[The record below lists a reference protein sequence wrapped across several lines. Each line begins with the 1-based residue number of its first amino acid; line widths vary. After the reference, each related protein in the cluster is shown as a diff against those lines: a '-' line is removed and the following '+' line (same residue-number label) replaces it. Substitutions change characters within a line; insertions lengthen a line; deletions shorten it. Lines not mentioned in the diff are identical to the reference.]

1 MKNVITCRNCSGENP
16 YFSLIC
22 GHCNAFLRERVV
34 NIDLWNTVG
43 QLVESPLKAFR
54 NIIHAEHKNFIFFL
68 SFLIGIK
75 FFIDALILSEPIFG
89 GTKIFYNSVGVFF
102 TSVAA
107 VPAAAA
113 LFSLLFT
120 YLTKTFKVKTRYKD
134 NFSLLI
140 YSQLPHVFALVFLF
154 PVELVLF
161 GGFLFSTNPS
171 PFLLKPTPAYT
182 MSIMEGIMFLWALV
196 LGFWACYAAT
206 RAKLYSLLV
215 SLLYNIISIL
225 VILAISAVF
234 SY

>member
-22 GHCNAFLRERVV
+22 GHCSAFLRERVV
-34 NIDLWNTVG
+34 NIDLWKTIG
-43 QLVESPLKAFR
+43 QLVESPAKAFR
-54 NIIHAEHKNFIFFL
+54 DIIHAEHKNFIFFL

-75 FFIDALILSEPIFG
+75 FFIDALILSEPIFRG
-89 GTKIFYNSVGVFF
+89 PNIFSNVVAVFF
-102 TSVAA
+102 TSILA
-107 VPAAAA
+107 VPLAAA

-120 YLTKTFKVKTRYKD
+120 YLTKKFKVKTRYKD
-134 NFSLLI
+134 NFSFLI

-182 MSIMEGIMFLWALV
+182 MAIMEGIMFLWALV
-196 LGFWACYAAT
+196 LGYWAVYAAT
-206 RAKLYSLLV
+206 RARLYSLLIT
-215 SLLYNIISIL
+215 LLYNIISIT
-225 VILAISAVF
+225 VILAIAAVF